1 MRVKITKSPNSK
13 KKFRATLDDGR
24 TVDFGASGYSDYT
37 KHKNPSR
44 MRSYVLRH
52 GGRVP
57 KRTIAERDPKK
68 IQNMM
73 LNVTFSDKE
82 NWNMSGID
90 GAGFW
95 SRWYLWSF
103 PTFQGVEKFISKR
116 FGFCLI
122 SFYHSLCE
130 VPPWVGDFHKF
141 FVGYRK
147 SGK

>member
-1 MRVKITKSPNSK
+1 MRVKIIRSPDKK
-13 KKFRATLDDGR
+13 KKFRAVLEDGR

-68 IQNMM
+68 IQTMM
-73 LNVTFSDKE
+73 LEVTSSDKE
-82 NWNMSGID
+82 DWKRSGID

-95 SRWYLWSF
+95 SRWYLWGH
-103 PTFQGVEKFISKR
+103 PTFEGAKKIITKKFGVVFI
-116 FGFCLI
+116 
-122 SFYHSLCE
+122 
-130 VPPWVGDFHKF
+130 
-141 FVGYRK
+141 
-147 SGK
+147 

>member
-1 MRVKITKSPNSK
+1 MRVKIIRSPDRK
-13 KKFRATLDDGR
+13 KKFRAVLEDGR

-57 KRTIAERDPKK
+57 KRIIAEREPKK

-73 LNVTFSDKE
+73 LDVTSSDKE
-82 NWNMSGID
+82 DWKLSGID

-103 PTFQGVEKFISKR
+103 PTFEGVRKFMKKR
-116 FGFCLI
+116 FGVVI
-122 SFYHSLCE
+122 TY
-130 VPPWVGDFHKF
+130 
-141 FVGYRK
+141 
-147 SGK
+147 